1 MRIVKIALIC
11 LLFTGVALGL
21 GQRLAVQYIRAIAV
35 DLELTPPQVESLTK
49 QQVATYILDNHPEIP
64 IAKLK
69 EASTYFLG
77 IKEMFMRDAIERQT
91 VNRLVLFKTQIE
103 SVYPDAVGLQTEYAK
118 DIVWQLL
125 PLLYG
130 EVDPNDL

>member
-69 EASTYFLG
+69 EAATYFLG
-77 IKEMFMRDAIERQT
+77 IKEMLMHDAIERQT

-103 SVYPDAVGLQTEYAK
+103 SVYPDAVGLQTAYAK
-118 DIVWQLL
+118 DIARRLL

-130 EVDPNDL
+130 EVDPNDI

>member
-21 GQRLAVQYIRAIAV
+21 GQRLAVQDIRAIAV